1 MHEIIKFF
9 APGDIYFDVGAH
21 KGDKA
26 DFFLSKGHE
35 CVLIEP
41 QPKMVDHLQYKYKDE
56 PLAHIIPKGL
66 GKEIDILEMSIS
78 SSEPAL
84 STFSEDWKLGSFITT
99 VWDQKKD
106 IQITTLDL
114 LIKKYGSPRFIKID
128 VEGHELEVLR
138 GLTSKVGIISIEFT
152 SEYINNALKC
162 ILYLDTLGYT
172 KFNLSLGESPS
183 FGLKNFVHKNEL
195 ITILI
200 KSSKEHPLLWGDIYI
215 N

>member
-1 MHEIIKFF
+1 MHEIISFF

-26 DFFLSKGHE
+26 DCFLSRGYE
-35 CVLIEP
+35 CILIEP
-41 QPKMVDHLQYKYKDE
+41 QPKLVEYLKNKYKDE
-56 PLAHIIPKGL
+56 PLVHIIPKGL

-78 SSEPAL
+78 SLEPAL
-84 STFSEDWKLGSFITT
+84 STFSEDWKLGRFITK

-106 IQITTLDL
+106 VQITTLDL

-138 GLTSKVGIISIEFT
+138 GLTCKVGIISIEFT
-152 SEYINNALKC
+152 AEYINNAFKC
-162 ILYLDTLGYT
+162 ISYLDTLGYT
-172 KFNLSLGESPS
+172 KFNVSVGESPS
-183 FGLKNFVHKNEL
+183 FALKNFVHKNE
-195 ITILI
+195 IIEILI
-200 KSSKEHPLLWGDIYI
+200 RSSNENSLLWGDIYI